1 MNSLYLLRHAKAGPQ
16 DSKND
21 RERALIEPGRQGA
34 KAIAAAISER
44 RIAPVLVLC
53 SAAARARET
62 LAIVLPSLQPAPQI
76 HYEDGLY
83 LADAKQLLARLR
95 KVSEETE
102 SVMIVGHNPGLQEL
116 AVTLSD
122 VRTGPLMARLAQE
135 FPTSALARFEV
146 ALSWPTLEAGGAR
159 LTALIAP
166 K

>member
-21 RERALIEPGRQGA
+21 RERALVEPGRQGA

-44 RIAPVLVLC
+44 RVAPVLVLC

-62 LAIVLPSLQPAPQI
+62 LAIVLPSLKPMPQI

-83 LADAKQLLARLR
+83 LADAKQLLGRLR
-95 KVSEETE
+95 KVPEETE

-116 AVTLSD
+116 AVILSD

-146 ALSWPTLEAGGAR
+146 ALSWPRLEAGGAR